1 MNQLFFVET
10 GQRIKILFITK
21 WFMNRHDPQIGV
33 FIRKHASAAA
43 LHNDVALLCVLSD
56 ATQHNLIEIEE
67 QKIGNIQT
75 WVVYHR
81 KFNSP
86 LMPLNTVINFS
97 RYLRANRKGLKAIRK
112 KFGRHDITHAY
123 ILLRPL
129 FIAWWMKMTKGIP
142 IVVSEQWSGYA
153 TGKFS
158 EKNFFVKFISRWL
171 FRQAGAATVVSE
183 FLKTKMVAA
192 GMENNYTVTPN
203 IAEPSAK
210 KTSPLSSN
218 GKIKIITVADLVD
231 EIKNIS
237 GTIKAIAKIAA
248 TNKEIEFHI
257 IGHGK
262 DELLLKNL
270 AKEYGLLDSTIF
282 FHGVKPNEEVFQ
294 FLYASNFLVM
304 NSWFETFSLICIE
317 AMSCGI
323 PVIATRCGGPE
334 QFINRDTGILIEPG
348 DAEQL
353 RIAIETMI
361 STFMKYDS
369 KRLADFANSQF
380 SMKGV
385 GEKFDEIYRNL
396 LNR

>member
-1 MNQLFFVET
+1 
-10 GQRIKILFITK
+10 
-21 WFMNRHDPQIGV
+21 MNRHDPQIGV

-43 LHNDVALLCVLSD
+43 LYNDVALLCVLSD
-56 ATQHNLIEIEE
+56 ATQQNLIEIEE
-67 QKIGNIQT
+67 KKIGNIQT

-86 LMPLNTVINFS
+86 LLPLNTVINFF
-97 RYLRANRKGLKAIRK
+97 RYFRANRVGLKEIKK

-129 FIAWWMKMTKGIP
+129 FIAWWIKLTKGIP

-158 EKNFFVKFISRWL
+158 EKNLFVKFFSRWL

-183 FLKTKMVAA
+183 FLKAKMEQA
-192 GMENNYTVTPN
+192 GLENNYTITPN
-203 IAEPSAK
+203 IVEPSAK
-210 KTSPLSSN
+210 KTSPLSPN
-218 GKIKIITVADLVD
+218 EKIKIITVADLVD

-237 GTIKAIAKIAA
+237 STINAVAKIVA

-262 DELLLKNL
+262 DEMQLKNL
-270 AKEYGLLDSTIF
+270 AKEYGLLNSTIF

-294 FLYASNFLVM
+294 YLYASNFLVM
-304 NSWFETFSLICIE
+304 NSRFETFSLICIE

-334 QFINRDTGILIEPG
+334 QFINTETGILIDTDDEV
-348 DAEQL
+348 QL

-361 STFMKYDS
+361 STFRKYDS
-369 KRLADFANSQF
+369 KLLAEYANSQF
-380 SMKGV
+380 SVEGSGK
-385 GEKFDEIYRNL
+385 KFDEIYRYL
-396 LNR
+396 LNP